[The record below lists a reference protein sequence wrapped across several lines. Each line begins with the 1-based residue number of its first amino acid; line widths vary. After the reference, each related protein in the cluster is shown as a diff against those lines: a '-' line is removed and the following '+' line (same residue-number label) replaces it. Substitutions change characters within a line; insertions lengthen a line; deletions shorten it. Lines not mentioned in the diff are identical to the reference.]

1 MRVHELIELLK
12 KCPQDAIVG
21 YHMENAFTN
30 DEDERLYGFDREK
43 RPSEFYMGIDDVLI
57 GHGTSR
63 GFVYLTED
71 LIMEAKEDAEEKP

>member
-12 KCPQDAIVG
+12 RCPQDAIVG
-21 YHMENAFTN
+21 YDMENAFTN

-43 RPSEFYMGIDDVLI
+43 RPSEFFMGVDDVLI
-57 GHGTSR
+57 GHGTSK

-71 LIMEAKEDAEEKP
+71 LIMEAEHGTDET